1 MDQSVYSGFCN
12 CVWCGIITVI
22 GYPVDKRFDDT
33 FSCFQTNN
41 GLRFTIIIIVL
52 LLIIYSV
59 TNVTIHD
66 MNRTVE
72 AMKLLQLP

>member
-1 MDQSVYSGFCN
+1 M
-12 CVWCGIITVI
+12 I

>member
-1 MDQSVYSGFCN
+1 
-12 CVWCGIITVI
+12 VI